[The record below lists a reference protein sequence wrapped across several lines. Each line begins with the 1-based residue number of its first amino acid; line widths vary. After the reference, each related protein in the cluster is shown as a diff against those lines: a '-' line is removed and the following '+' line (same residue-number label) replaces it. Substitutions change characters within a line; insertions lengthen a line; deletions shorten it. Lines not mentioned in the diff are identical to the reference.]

1 MKEYNYTLQVS
12 RLNELIIRVERWLKE
27 KGILKKST
35 IKEQILKLLEELKEF
50 SQAIDN
56 RNKSK
61 ATEELGDMLVVI
73 ISIACLLNGKKDSIN
88 FIKESLRE
96 VIKKIEK
103 IK

>member
-61 ATEELGDMLVVI
+61 ATEELDMLVVI